1 MYINDMNEVRDVIF
15 KNVLGKVIVKGCEN
29 LEVNDTT
36 LAIAGNVLDG
46 LGINPKTLTKMVANE
61 SAQDGNIIAKS
72 LLNAI
77 DSAASKVMRDASGK
91 YIEDDKVHEF
101 IIKGYEDE
109 ETPNVLADTINEILN
124 NAVTS
129 MQGDIKTA
137 SKMVLQLIKENQD
150 AEKKDKESE
159 LDDFDNPDMEEKNA
173 DNGDNPE
180 DKDNT
185 EGDDTNPDS
194 GDGENPFEDGDK
206 GGEEPDDKNSDDN
219 GKDNTEDKGEDT
231 QKAEGDGGDEGAGD
245 VEENPFES
253 MTYKNIDIVLKN
265 WNNGYDIRAF
275 EGLTCSDITKFA
287 VFCANEHVGDK
298 LNAAYGKMNG
308 MEDEEF
314 TKNAKLFKD
323 TARAYGEI
331 TVATLLTVGK
341 LGIKGNN
348 NCIKYPNAY
357 VE

>member
-77 DSAASKVMRDASGK
+77 DSAASKVMRDAAGK
-91 YIEDDKVHEF
+91 YIEDEKVHEF

-124 NAVTS
+124 NAVAS

-150 AEKKDKESE
+150 TEKKDKETE
-159 LDDFDNPDMEEKNA
+159 LDDFDNPDMEEKNEKG
-173 DNGDNPE
+173 DKTGDNTDSGEGE
-180 DKDNT
+180 DNSNPF
-185 EGDDTNPDS
+185 EGDD
-194 GDGENPFEDGDK
+194 K
-206 GGEEPDDKNSDDN
+206 GGDEPDDKNSDD
-219 GKDNTEDKGEDT
+219 GSKDNTEDKGEDT
-231 QKAEGDGGDEGAGD
+231 QKEEGNGGEEGAGE

-253 MTYKNIDIVLKN
+253 MTYKNIDVVLKN

-287 VFCANEHVGDK
+287 VFCANEHVGER

-308 MEDEEF
+308 MEDENF

-331 TVATLLTVGK
+331 TVATLLTMGK

>member
-159 LDDFDNPDMEEKNA
+159 LDDFDNPDMEEKNEE
-173 DNGDNPE
+173 GDNTE

-206 GGEEPDDKNSDDN
+206 GGEEPDDKNSDE
-219 GKDNTEDKGEDT
+219 GSKDNTEDKGEDT
-231 QKAEGDGGDEGAGD
+231 QKAEGNGGEEGAGD

-253 MTYKNIDIVLKN
+253 MT
-265 WNNGYDIRAF
+265 
-275 EGLTCSDITKFA
+275 
-287 VFCANEHVGDK
+287 
-298 LNAAYGKMNG
+298 
-308 MEDEEF
+308 
-314 TKNAKLFKD
+314 
-323 TARAYGEI
+323 
-331 TVATLLTVGK
+331 
-341 LGIKGNN
+341 
-348 NCIKYPNAY
+348 
-357 VE
+357 

>member
-1 MYINDMNEVRDVIF
+1 MYINDMNQVKDA
-15 KNVLGKVIVKGCEN
+15 VLKEILAKVIIKGCEN
-29 LEVNDTT
+29 ISESDASK
-36 LAIAGNVLDG
+36 AIACNVVDG
-46 LGINPKTLTKMVANE
+46 LGINIRRLESLVGNE
-61 SAQDGNIIAKS
+61 ASEEHNIVIKS
-72 LLNAI
+72 IVNTVDHL
-77 DSAASKVMRDASGK
+77 SSKVLRTLNGENIPDDSVHQTIISAMEA
-91 YIEDDKVHEF
+91 ED
-101 IIKGYEDE
+101 
-109 ETPNVLADTINEILN
+109 TPNVLADTINEILN
-124 NAVTS
+124 NAVSS
-129 MQGDIKTA
+129 MQTDIKTA

-150 AEKKDKESE
+150 AEKKDKETE
-159 LDDFDNPDMEEKNA
+159 LQDFDNPDMEEKNA
-173 DNGDNPE
+173 EGDNTE

-194 GDGENPFEDGDK
+194 GEGENPFEDGDK

-219 GKDNTEDKGEDT
+219 SKDNTEDKGEDT
-231 QKAEGDGGDEGAGD
+231 QKAEGDEGDEGTGD

-287 VFCANEHVGDK
+287 VFCANEHIGDK